1 MYLPVLV
8 IHFNFSSLSS
18 LSSLVP
24 VVDIADSSEVVGS
37 LKVTIEALDALKSIM
52 EDPDHD
58 HSMSTSL
65 IQA

>member
-1 MYLPVLV
+1 M
-8 IHFNFSSLSS
+8 
-18 LSSLVP
+18 P